1 MPTFHEMRE
10 AMLRDLPSHPD
21 IEGLVWA
28 GSSAEV
34 QRADEWSDLDFFV
47 MTRSGAQETMR
58 RDLAW
63 LPYSAEISV
72 AARETTHG
80 LKVLFADGLVLEFA
94 VFDRNELRQ
103 AVVNHHELAFG
114 DFAHDIAA
122 IHRPEPAPSVSGL
135 EDHLGLAMS
144 LLVIGVGRARRGERL
159 VAGLGVRTYA
169 VSHLLH
175 AAQLALPNLRPA
187 ARDGL
192 DVWRR
197 VEQQFPEFA
206 ADLRAAVARDTEE
219 AAWELC
225 EVAERWFSEYSDVP
239 SRAAAVF
246 RKKFGQ

>member
-10 AMLRDLPSHPD
+10 AMLRELPGHPD

-28 GSSAEV
+28 GSSAEL
-34 QRADEWSDLDFFV
+34 QRADAWSDLDFFV
-47 MTRSGAQETMR
+47 MTRSGVQESMR
-58 RDLAW
+58 QDLGW
-63 LPYSAEISV
+63 LPYSDEITV
-72 AARETTHG
+72 AARETAHG

-94 VFDRNELRQ
+94 IFDRDELRQ

-114 DFAHDIAA
+114 DFANDVAA

-144 LLVIGVGRARRGERL
+144 LLVIGAGRARRGEQL
-159 VAGLGVRTYA
+159 VAGLGIRTYA

-175 AAQLALPNLRPA
+175 AAQLALPNVQPA

-197 VEQQFPEFA
+197 AEQQFPDFA
-206 ADLRAAVARDTEE
+206 AELRAAVARDPEA

-239 SRAAAVF
+239 RRAAAVF
-246 RKKFGQ
+246 RQKFGQ